1 MYRPVASKSCKVRR
15 VDSLYYSYIGYRQLQ
30 GRERATGRE
39 QKRARGRWQIERL
52 VAPVQMAA
60 LVNWLCFDSTMF
72 FVSFPDL
79 SCLFDVYI
87 CFLDGF
93 AIEHRSPAA
102 PLRARWEEEPSLNA
116 AFT

>member
-39 QKRARGRWQIERL
+39 QKRARGRCQIERL
-52 VAPVQMAA
+52 VAPVQLAA
-60 LVNWLCFDSTMF
+60 LVNWL
-72 FVSFPDL
+72 
-79 SCLFDVYI
+79 CLFDVYI